1 MVIKLKKQNT
11 KTETAKKGM
20 GYKTKRLIKK
30 LISWAGLFFF
40 ALAAF
45 MIYKQLSKYHLED
58 LKNALLSIPTRNLLY
73 ACLASFCGYV
83 ALSSY
88 DFLALK
94 YIKHKLSAW
103 KWIFAGFIGFSV
115 SNNAGHAIV
124 SGGAIRYRLY
134 TRWRIHADE
143 IVKMVTFSGF
153 TYLVACFFLIIVG
166 YVITPEHAF
175 GEGALSQMTTAVI
188 AIASFIGLLIYF
200 GASMFYKKAIN
211 IKGIKFAIPSLKMS
225 AAQVVIG
232 SADILMASLVLYFT
246 LIHFI
251 DIPFDVFMG
260 AFIIAQIL
268 GVYSQVPGG
277 LGVFELVFSNIIP
290 GADNQ
295 AMLFGALIA
304 YRIIYYLL
312 PLILSGVALF
322 SYEGYL
328 AHRQN
333 EIKKQRKLTMLKNY
347 LVTKTKNISETAH
360 NTAHNIKEKAHN
372 ITAKAKHIGHKEE
385 SVKAG
390 KSKTA
395 RRKKK

>member
-1 MVIKLKKQNT
+1 MVIKLKKQNI
-11 KTETAKKGM
+11 KNKGSQKGM

-58 LKNALLSIPTRNLLY
+58 LKNALLSIPARNLVY
-73 ACLASFCGYV
+73 ACIASFCGYV

-94 YIKHKLSAW
+94 YIKHKIAAW

-175 GEGALSQMTTAVI
+175 GEGALSQMTTAII
-188 AIASFIGLLIYF
+188 AVASFAGLLIYF
-200 GASMFYKKAIN
+200 GAAAFYKKAIN
-211 IKGIKFAIPSLKMS
+211 IKGIKFAIPSVKMS

-312 PLILSGVALF
+312 PLILSGIALF

-347 LVTKTKNISETAH
+347 LAKKTKNISDTAH
-360 NTAHNIKEKAHN
+360 NTAQSIKNKAHKVGEKAKN
-372 ITAKAKHIGHKEE
+372 ISHIRKQT
-385 SVKAG
+385 
-390 KSKTA
+390 KTEN
-395 RRKKK
+395 K